1 MFSYFFC
8 DGMKLI
14 QEVIRLPPPLLYVA
28 VIMGLW
34 LVLLSEK
41 PSSTSRVVGQQ
52 IAKTSFKLFNFYSY
66 IIFSVSFYD
75 ESHDGEESSETEG
88 NGGTASD
95 PELLSSSDSE
105 HDSEVDES
113 DSLEMGSFTRHSY
126 KVLYEPDAEVE
137 CITVCDS
144 GRPTSKAREKRPGD
158 EVG

>member
-14 QEVIRLPPPLLYVA
+14 QDVIRLPLALLYVA

-41 PSSTSRVVGQQ
+41 PSSISRVVGQQ
-52 IAKTSFKLFNFYSY
+52 IAKTNFKLFNFYSY
-66 IIFSVSFYD
+66 IIFSVSFCD
-75 ESHDGEESSETEG
+75 ENRDGEESSETES

-95 PELLSSSDSE
+95 PERLSSSDSE

-113 DSLEMGSFTRHSY
+113 DGLEMGSFIEHSY

-137 CITVCDS
+137 CITVCD
-144 GRPTSKAREKRPGD
+144 KK
-158 EVG
+158 VN

>member
-75 ESHDGEESSETEG
+75 ESRDGEESSETEG

-126 KVLYEPDAEVE
+126 KVLYEPDAGVE

>member
-14 QEVIRLPPPLLYVA
+14 QDAIRLPLALLYVA

-52 IAKTSFKLFNFYSY
+52 IAKTSFKPFNFYSY
-66 IIFSVSFYD
+66 FIFSVSFCD
-75 ESHDGEESSETEG
+75 ESRDGEESSETEG
-88 NGGTASD
+88 NGSTASD

-105 HDSEVDES
+105 HDSEADES
-113 DSLEMGSFTRHSY
+113 DS
-126 KVLYEPDAEVE
+126 
-137 CITVCDS
+137 
-144 GRPTSKAREKRPGD
+144 
-158 EVG
+158 

>member
-14 QEVIRLPPPLLYVA
+14 QDVIRLPLALLYLA

-52 IAKTSFKLFNFYSY
+52 IAKTSFKPFNFYSY
-66 IIFSVSFYD
+66 FIFSVSFCD
-75 ESHDGEESSETEG
+75 ESRDGEESSETEG

>member
-34 LVLLSEK
+34 MVLLSEK

-75 ESHDGEESSETEG
+75 ESRDGEESSETEG

>member
-1 MFSYFFC
+1 
-8 DGMKLI
+8 
-14 QEVIRLPPPLLYVA
+14 
-28 VIMGLW
+28 MGLW

-66 IIFSVSFYD
+66 IVLSVSFCD
-75 ESHDGEESSETEG
+75 ESRDGEESSETEG

-113 DSLEMGSFTRHSY
+113 DSLEMGSFIEHSY

-137 CITVCDS
+137 CITVCD
-144 GRPTSKAREKRPGD
+144 KK
-158 EVG
+158 VN

>member
-14 QEVIRLPPPLLYVA
+14 QDVIRLPLALLYVA
-28 VIMGLW
+28 VIIGSW

-41 PSSTSRVVGQQ
+41 PSSTCRGVGQQ
-52 IAKTSFKLFNFYSY
+52 IAKTSVKLFNFYSF
-66 IIFSVSFYD
+66 IIFSVSFCD
-75 ESHDGEESSETEG
+75 ESSDGEESSNTGG

-126 KVLYEPDAEVE
+126 KVLYEPDAGVE
-137 CITVCDS
+137 CITVCD
-144 GRPTSKAREKRPGD
+144 KK
-158 EVG
+158 VN

>member
-1 MFSYFFC
+1 
-8 DGMKLI
+8 MKLI

-52 IAKTSFKLFNFYSY
+52 ITKTSFKLFNFYSY

-75 ESHDGEESSETEG
+75 ESRDGEESSETEG

-95 PELLSSSDSE
+95 LELLSSSDSE

>member
-75 ESHDGEESSETEG
+75 ESRDGEESSETEG

-95 PELLSSSDSE
+95 PEVLSSSDSE

>member
-1 MFSYFFC
+1 
-8 DGMKLI
+8 
-14 QEVIRLPPPLLYVA
+14 
-28 VIMGLW
+28 MGLW

-66 IIFSVSFYD
+66 IVLSVSFCD
-75 ESHDGEESSETEG
+75 ESRDGEESSETEG

-113 DSLEMGSFTRHSY
+113 DSLEMGSFIEHSY

-137 CITVCDS
+137 CITVCDKKVNWPFLRFMTTS
-144 GRPTSKAREKRPGD
+144 SPRRLSLALEVGRPTSKAREKRPRD

>member
-14 QEVIRLPPPLLYVA
+14 QDVIRLPLALLYVA
-28 VIMGLW
+28 VIIGPW

-41 PSSTSRVVGQQ
+41 PSSTSSGVGQQ
-52 IAKTSFKLFNFYSY
+52 IAKTSVKLFNFYSF
-66 IIFSVSFYD
+66 IIFSVSFCD
-75 ESHDGEESSETEG
+75 ESSDGEESSETEG

-105 HDSEVDES
+105 DDSEVDES
-113 DSLEMGSFTRHSY
+113 DNLEMGSFIEHSC

-137 CITVCDS
+137 CITACD
-144 GRPTSKAREKRPGD
+144 KK
-158 EVG
+158 VN